1 MNFLSQ
7 LKNWIF
13 SITKKDIV
21 YSLVIIL
28 LVLAL
33 SMSVERCS
41 KVNHEYK
48 NNIEALKDTIHYY
61 KAKNGNLVATKLAFE
76 SDIKT
81 LKLLNEELYDEIENL
96 KAKSDVTSAT
106 YFTGVIE
113 NEVHDT
119 TYIINHDTI
128 SKGFNKEF
136 TFTDEYSNVE
146 GNVNYQDDTL
156 GVSINKNEMKFDYT
170 VAMDKKNN
178 IYITSTNPHV
188 KYNQITGFQ
197 VPTPK
202 KKHWFFG
209 PSINLGYGATIHDGK
224 VVTGPNISVGVSGGY
239 ILFSK

>member
-1 MNFLSQ
+1 MWSLLIKF
-7 LKNWIF
+7 KNWIT
-13 SITKKDIV
+13 SITKRDIIYV
-21 YSLVIIL
+21 LIIIL
-28 LVLAL
+28 LIGAL
-33 SMSVERCS
+33 SFSVEQCS
-41 KVNHEYK
+41 KANHEYK
-48 NNIEALKDTIHYY
+48 HNIEALKDTIHYY

-81 LKLLNEELYDEIENL
+81 LKLLNEELYNEIDNL

-106 YFTGVIE
+106 HFTGVIE

-119 TYIINHDTI
+119 LFIIDHDTI
-128 SKGFNKEF
+128 AKGFSKDF
-136 TFTDEYSNVE
+136 VFTDEYSNVE
-146 GNVNYQDDTL
+146 GNVNYQNDSL
-156 GVSINKNEMKFDYT
+156 GVNINKNEVKFDYT

-209 PSINLGYGATIHDGK
+209 PSINLGYGVTIHDGK
-224 VVTGPNISVGVSGGY
+224 VLPGPNVSIGVSGGY
-239 ILFSK
+239 ILS